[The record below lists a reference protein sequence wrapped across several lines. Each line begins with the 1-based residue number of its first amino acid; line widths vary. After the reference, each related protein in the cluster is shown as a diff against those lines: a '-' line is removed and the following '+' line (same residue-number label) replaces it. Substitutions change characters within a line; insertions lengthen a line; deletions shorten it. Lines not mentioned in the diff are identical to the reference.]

1 MSVTPPPNPL
11 PRLAL
16 GVSGHRDSNP
26 ALAANR
32 PAVTTAIADLFTRI
46 DAQVRALD
54 SAKTS
59 HAPTRLHNLLVSGVD
74 IIAAEAATRL
84 GWELVAPLPFGE
96 ALNCAINALP
106 ATLED
111 ADALLAG
118 GTARDP
124 EVRQR
129 AEAIRSWT
137 AQARVFALADR
148 DGQLAALFRARMA
161 APGDI
166 SADRSFSIESSDQAA
181 LAGRVMIE
189 QSDLLIAVWDG
200 AIRNLP
206 GGTGHTVAMALEEGS
221 PVLLLDPN
229 QPEVWRLA
237 QARES
242 LATWQSLPTLDDA
255 MLAELVRD
263 ALQPDAGE
271 DLMAASERIDQAQ
284 WRSGSSH
291 LLTIYRRIEALFGGQ
306 GRPFRSLRQ
315 TYETPD
321 QIATGSGAAVLDAA
335 ARLPGGD
342 PGYAEHIAAQILPRF
357 AWSDGIGAW
366 LSDAYR
372 SGMITNFLLSAL
384 AIMIGLAYQPLH
396 LEHEKWIFA
405 SGEFLL
411 LALILFITWL
421 GGRLDWHARW
431 FETRRVA
438 EYLRH
443 APILLLLGVARAPG
457 RWPRGAD
464 TNWPEY
470 HVRHCLRAAGLPR
483 VSMTRAYL
491 VRALETVVRPHV
503 ISQRDYHRVKAARLE
518 TVHRRLDRL
527 SEAMFLLAV
536 LSVSTFL
543 AITIGARL
551 GWIAQSV
558 PDSLS
563 HLSTFI
569 GVSLPT
575 LGASIAG
582 MRFFGDFE
590 RFAAI
595 SEVTSEKLDGVETR
609 IRLLLAGGEAA
620 IDYATVAE
628 LAHRI
633 DEIVVDEIES
643 WQAVFGGKH
652 LALPA

>member
-11 PRLAL
+11 PRLAI
-16 GVSGHRDSNP
+16 GVTGHRDSNP
-26 ALAANR
+26 GLAANR
-32 PAVTTAIADLFTRI
+32 AAVTAAVIDLFGKLE
-46 DAQVRALD
+46 ALVRASD
-54 SAKTS
+54 SAVTS

-74 IIAAEAATRL
+74 IIAAEAATTL

-96 ALNCAINALP
+96 ALNIAVNALP
-106 ATLED
+106 GLLAD

-118 GTARDP
+118 KDAADPDVRARAQQI
-124 EVRQR
+124 RQ
-129 AEAIRSWT
+129 WT
-137 AQARVFALADR
+137 AKAKVFALADR
-148 DGQLAALFRARMA
+148 DDYLADLYRVRLA

-166 SADRSFSIESSDQAA
+166 SADRTFSIESSDQAA

-206 GGTGHTVAMALEEGS
+206 GGTGHTVLMALEEGT
-221 PVLLLDPN
+221 PVLLLDPHAP
-229 QPEVWRLA
+229 QTWRLA
-237 QARES
+237 IARES
-242 LATWQSLPTLDDA
+242 MAKVESLPVLDDE

-263 ALQPDAGE
+263 ALRPDNGE
-271 DLMAASERIDQAQ
+271 DLILASQRLDHAR
-284 WRSGSSH
+284 WRPHSSR
-291 LLTIYRRIEALFGGQ
+291 LLSIYRRIEAVFGGQ

-315 TYETPD
+315 TYERPD
-321 QIATGSGAAVLDAA
+321 RIVAGSGAAVLAA
-335 ARLPGGD
+335 AGALPGSD
-342 PGYAEHIAAQILPRF
+342 PEYSDAIARQILPRF
-357 AWSDGIGAW
+357 AWSDGISAW

-372 SGMITNFLLSAL
+372 SGMIINFALSAF
-384 AIMIGLAYQPLH
+384 AIMMGLAYQPLH
-396 LEHEKWIFA
+396 LEKYKWLFA
-405 SGEFLL
+405 TGEFLL

-421 GGRLDWHARW
+421 GSRLDWHARW

-443 APILLLLGVARAPG
+443 APILLLLGVARPPG

-470 HVRHCLRAAGLPR
+470 HARHCLRAAGLPR
-483 VSMTRAYL
+483 VYVTHAYL
-491 VRALETVVRPHV
+491 RQALETVLRPHV
-503 ISQRDYHRVKAARLE
+503 IGQRDYHRVKAQRLE
-518 TVHRRLDRL
+518 TVHLNLDKL
-527 SEAMFLLAV
+527 SETMFLLAV
-536 LSVSTFL
+536 MAVAIFLTVTLS
-543 AITIGARL
+543 GKL
-551 GWIAQSV
+551 GWIDPAI
-558 PDSLS
+558 PKELS
-563 HLSTFI
+563 YLSTFI

-595 SEVTSEKLDGVETR
+595 SEVTAEKLDGVETR
-609 IRLLLAGGEAA
+609 IRLLLENGESA
-620 IDYATVAE
+620 IDYAAVAE
-628 LAHRI
+628 LAHRL

>member
-16 GVSGHRDSNP
+16 GITGHRDSNP
-26 ALAANR
+26 GLAANR
-32 PAVTTAIADLFTRI
+32 AAVSAAIGDLFGRI
-46 DAQVRALD
+46 ETNVRALD

-59 HAPTRLHNLLVSGVD
+59 HASTRLHNLLVSGVD
-74 IIAAEAATRL
+74 IIGAEAATAL

-96 ALNCAINALP
+96 ALNCAINSLP
-106 ATLED
+106 TNLAD
-111 ADALLAG
+111 AEALLAG
-118 GTARDP
+118 REAQDPDVQHRAASIRQWTART
-124 EVRQR
+124 Q
-129 AEAIRSWT
+129 I
-137 AQARVFALADR
+137 FALADR
-148 DGQLAALFRARMA
+148 DNQLADLFRARLA

-181 LAGRVMIE
+181 LAGQVMIE

-200 AIRNLP
+200 QIRNLP
-206 GGTGHTVAMALEEGS
+206 GGTGHTVGMALEEGS

-229 QPEVWRLA
+229 QPGIWRLA
-237 QARES
+237 RARES
-242 LATWQSLPTLDDA
+242 LATWKDLPALDDA

-271 DLMAASERIDQAQ
+271 DLIMASERLDQAK
-284 WRSGSSH
+284 WRGRSSYY
-291 LLTIYRRIEALFGGQ
+291 LTIYRRIEAIFGGQ

-321 QIATGSGAAVLDAA
+321 QIAAGSGSDILGAA
-335 ARLPGGD
+335 AALPGGD
-342 PGYAEHIAAQILPRF
+342 PAYAQHIADQILPRF

-372 SGMITNFLLSAL
+372 SGMITNFMLSAL

-396 LEHEKWIFA
+396 LEPVKWIFA
-405 SGEFLL
+405 TGEFLL
-411 LALILFITWL
+411 LAAILFITWL
-421 GGRLDWHARW
+421 GSRLDWHARW

-464 TNWPEY
+464 TTWPEY
-470 HVRHCLRAAGLPR
+470 HARHCLRAAGLPR
-483 VSMTRAYL
+483 ISITKAYL
-491 VRALETVVRPHV
+491 IEALETVLHPHV
-503 ISQRDYHRVKAARLE
+503 VGQRDYHRIKAARLE
-518 TVHRRLDRL
+518 TVHLRLDKL
-527 SEAMFLLAV
+527 SQAMFLLAV

-543 AITIGARL
+543 GITLGAKL
-551 GWIAQSV
+551 GLIDQAV
-558 PDSLS
+558 PEGLS
-563 HLSTFI
+563 HLSTFV

-595 SEVTSEKLDGVETR
+595 SEVTAEKLDGVDTR

-620 IDYATVAE
+620 VDYAAVAE

-652 LALPA
+652 LSLPA